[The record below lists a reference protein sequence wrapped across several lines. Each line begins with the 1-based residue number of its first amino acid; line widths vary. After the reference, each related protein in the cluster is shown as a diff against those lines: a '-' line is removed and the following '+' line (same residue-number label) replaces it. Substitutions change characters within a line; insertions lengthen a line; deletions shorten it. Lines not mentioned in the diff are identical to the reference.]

1 MSTIVLLKYAMM
13 ANALVGA
20 IVLIVMYRRR
30 VLRTFGVV
38 TAFLAVNSLAVA
50 TAIPLLFYR
59 KDLGISKV
67 VCYEIYFYSN
77 WLFFALEYTLLLLII
92 YSVFSKAMKPLAGLH
107 HVGKVI
113 FRWIGGVSV
122 ALSVAVVA
130 GPHISGSFS
139 LATLAGQIQEGT
151 SILML
156 CLLLFVGLST
166 RMLGLTYRSHIFG
179 VSLGLGIFA
188 TTALVE
194 SAWFASG
201 VGQTLYSPV
210 YIFSA
215 LGACVGILTWGA
227 YFAMPEPERG
237 MILLPTTSPY
247 FFWNAIA
254 EALGDAPGF
263 VAIAGFKPSMM
274 APAELKALSA
284 ASIWAR
290 ERDAELAREA
300 EEHTAAQREAE
311 ALMAKE
317 HAANFHATQS
327 SIAMTR

>member
-1 MSTIVLLKYAMM
+1 MFAELFTGLVLLALMKYKAKHRDFP
-13 ANALVGA
+13 ALTMF
-20 IVLIVMYRRR
+20 L
-30 VLRTFGVV
+30 
-38 TAFLAVNSLAVA
+38 TAFVLDTAI
-50 TAIPLLFYR
+50 AIPLLFFR
-59 KDLGISKV
+59 KDLGISV
-67 VCYEIYFYSN
+67 VRCYEIYFYSN
-77 WLFFALEYTLLLLII
+77 WIFFTIEYVLLLLII
-92 YSVFSKAMKPLAGLH
+92 YSVFSKAMKPLEGLH

-113 FRWIGGVSV
+113 FRWIAGVSL

-130 GPHISGSFS
+130 GPHLSGGYG

-156 CLLLFVGLST
+156 CLLLFVGLAT
-166 RMLGLTYRSHIFG
+166 RALGLTYRSHIFG

-188 TTALVE
+188 TTTLVE
-194 SAWFASG
+194 SAWFSSG

-210 YIFSA
+210 YIFSTLGTAVA
-215 LGACVGILTWGA
+215 LMTWGA
-227 YFAMPEPERG
+227 YFATPEPERK

-247 FFWNAIA
+247 FFWNAIS

-300 EEHTAAQREAE
+300 EEQAAARREAE
-311 ALMAKE
+311 ALIAKE